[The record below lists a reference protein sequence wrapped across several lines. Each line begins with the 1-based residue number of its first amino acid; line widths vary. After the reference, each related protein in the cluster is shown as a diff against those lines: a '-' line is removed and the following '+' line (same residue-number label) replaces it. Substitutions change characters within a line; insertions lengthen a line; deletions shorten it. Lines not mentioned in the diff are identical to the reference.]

1 MTATPHFEGNVDTRW
16 LVHGGADR
24 EMELLSEFAFVDSF
38 GYRWTAHAGEKVD
51 GASIPD
57 QVWSTVVGTP
67 FIGDYRRASVVH
79 DVACERHEKTSRE
92 AHRMFYEAMLAD
104 GTEKARALLFYTAV
118 RLFGPQWDDRRGF
131 RPMLA
136 HPAQDIDFDRLEAA
150 LDEVVDAPAATPRPG
165 PPSRNQGR
173 ATKSTGTKKRHRAS
187 RRRR

>member
-1 MTATPHFEGNVDTRW
+1 MTKVIPYFEGDVDTRW

-24 EMELLSEFAFVDSF
+24 EMQLLSEFAFIDSA
-38 GYRWTAHAGEKVD
+38 GYRWAAHSGEKVD
-51 GASIPD
+51 GASIPE

-79 DVACERHEKTSRE
+79 DVACERHEKTSRD

-118 RLFGPQWDDRRGF
+118 RLFGPQWDRHRGF

-136 HPAQDIDFDRLEAA
+136 HAAQDIDFDRLEAA
-150 LDEVVDAPAATPRPG
+150 LDEVVEVPAARPRSG
-165 PPSRNQGR
+165 PSTKVVKPS
-173 ATKSTGTKKRHRAS
+173 KSRGTRKKRRRAV
-187 RRRR
+187 RRR

>member
-1 MTATPHFEGNVDTRW
+1 MTGSRPHFEGNVDTRW

-24 EMELLSEFAFVDSF
+24 EMELLSPFAFVDST
-38 GYRWTAHAGEKVD
+38 GYRWAAHPGEKVD

-79 DVACERHEKTSRE
+79 DVACERHERTSRE

-118 RLFGPQWDDRRGF
+118 RLFGPQWDQQRGF

-136 HPAQDIDFDRLEAA
+136 HRAQDIDFDRLEAA
-150 LDEVVDAPAATPRPG
+150 LDEVIDAPAAPPRSG
-165 PPSRNQGR
+165 PSSKGR
-173 ATKSTGTKKRHRAS
+173 RTKKTGGTKKRRRAG
-187 RRRR
+187 RRR

>member
-1 MTATPHFEGNVDTRW
+1 MADRIPHFDGDVDTRW

-24 EMELLSEFAFVDSF
+24 EMELLSEFAFVDSA
-38 GYRWTAHAGEKVD
+38 GYRWAAHAGEKVD

-57 QVWSTVVGTP
+57 QVWSAVVGTP

-104 GTEKARALLFYTAV
+104 GTEKGRALLFYTAV
-118 RLFGPQWDDRRGF
+118 RLFGPQWDQQLGF

-136 HPAQDIDFDRLEAA
+136 HRAQDIDFDRLEAA
-150 LDEVVDAPAATPRPG
+150 LDDVVEAPVAPPRSG
-165 PPSRNQGR
+165 PSKKGVRT
-173 ATKSTGTKKRHRAS
+173 TKSGATKKRRRAS
-187 RRRR
+187 RRR

>member
-1 MTATPHFEGNVDTRW
+1 MTDRTPHFEGDVDTRW

-24 EMELLSEFAFVDSF
+24 EMELLSEFAFIDSQ
-38 GYRWTAHAGEKVD
+38 GYRWAAHRGERVD

-118 RLFGPQWDDRRGF
+118 RLFGPQWDPQRGF
-131 RPMLA
+131 RSMLA
-136 HPAQDIDFDRLEAA
+136 RGGHDIDFARLEAA
-150 LDEVVDAPAATPRPG
+150 LDTVVEPSPATLRSRSAKRP
-165 PPSRNQGR
+165 
-173 ATKSTGTKKRHRAS
+173 ALSTQFRKTKKRRTARHR
-187 RRRR
+187 